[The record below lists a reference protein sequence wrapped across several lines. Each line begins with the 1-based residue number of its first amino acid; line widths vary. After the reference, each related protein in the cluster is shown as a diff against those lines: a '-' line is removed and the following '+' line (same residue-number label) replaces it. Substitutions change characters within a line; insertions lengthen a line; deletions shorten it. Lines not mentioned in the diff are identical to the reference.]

1 MEGKL
6 KDGHAGNAGVG
17 HSVYSSR
24 NGNGSNGANAPNG
37 RGRVVTPAVSD
48 LPRAAD
54 NQAHAQSSRNN
65 GNGSQPF
72 KEPATGSVIGV
83 VRKPY
88 DRLPHDPS
96 EDDRL
101 GPVALGIL
109 SYVFSRPPT
118 WDISAK
124 QLQQRFDGHRRLIR
138 KALKQLQ
145 QAGWM
150 ALAQLRSADGTRAC
164 GRMWFA
170 RRSLDEPWPESF
182 MTKDLNLLRVR
193 ILKPGN
199 SLKDHKRDF
208 QLPVSLNNT
217 DKKPPLR
224 KNDHAHAQAR
234 GKRKVSASS
243 HTDSFLGFEDYQYQD
258 KLAAQNK
265 AHIAQSLQ
273 RNWGEHPLA
282 AHPKWPE
289 FSTWCRRQRGKPTEK
304 GFWTWLAGQPRY
316 WRDKI
321 KPPDEIPG
329 YSLDGKFYDAAA
341 AAELFA
347 SDPDKYLD
355 RFRPAVKRNGKVE
368 LVSNPPGNQ
377 AVEPN
382 TNL

>member
-1 MEGKL
+1 MTKQTRR
-6 KDGHAGNAGVG
+6 KANPATQAFARNG
-17 HSVYSSR
+17 HSYNGEGPPGS
-24 NGNGSNGANAPNG
+24 GNGRAPSYERSPN
-37 RGRVVTPAVSD
+37 
-48 LPRAAD
+48 LPRVPD
-54 NQAHAQSSRNN
+54 NQAQARSSRN

-72 KEPATGSVIGV
+72 KEPATDSVIGV

-96 EDDRL
+96 DDERL
-101 GPVALGIL
+101 GPAALGIL
-109 SYVFSRPPT
+109 YYVFSRPPT
-118 WDISAK
+118 WDVFVK
-124 QLQQRFDGHRRLIR
+124 QLEQRFDGHRLLIR
-138 KALKQLQ
+138 EGLKQLE
-145 QAGWM
+145 QADW
-150 ALAQLRSADGTRAC
+150 AVRTQLRSPDGRRAC
-164 GRMWFA
+164 GQMWFV
-170 RRSLDEPWPESF
+170 RRSLDEPWPERF
-182 MTKDLNLLRVR
+182 MTKDLDLRRVR
-193 ILKPGN
+193 ILKAGN
-199 SLKDHKRDF
+199 FSDRSKADCQDPAR
-208 QLPVSLNNT
+208 LNNT
-217 DKKPPLR
+217 DKEPPLK
-224 KNDHAHAQAR
+224 KNDHARAR

-243 HTDSFLGFEDYQYQD
+243 HADSFLGFEGYQYQD

-289 FSTWCRRQRGKPTEK
+289 FHTWCRRQRGKPTEK
-304 GFWTWLAGQPRY
+304 GFWTWLAGQPAY

-368 LVSNPPGNQ
+368 LVSNP
-377 AVEPN
+377 
-382 TNL
+382 